1 MADEDIELETINEK
15 LRRFRNAPPMS
26 RQERFKQFGESKPL
40 WWEDSSSEFNVK
52 ARKGDEML
60 SSVESFGQSLESA
73 QPLGMSTIPVPSI
86 PPLRRGESDKIDFKK
101 GRTADVASL
110 KDDLIGYS
118 ISSPDKATYKKN
130 SRIIGGR
137 SSGES
142 NIADSSESI
151 TVIKKTLVS
160 GVDGS
165 HELDGM
171 GNSRGRGTARNYERG
186 LEQALNEG
194 GEGYKRDLTGA
205 LRTNKPGGD
214 AGELDASALI
224 AKRNF
229 ERDMESSSSLG
240 LSVGEFALDLGASA
254 SLRMPDFTLTG
265 QTPRDDRVDK
275 NSYNSTAKYSSD
287 FGSEP
292 LSVATLGSSQN
303 IPGEKSDGLR
313 VSIPELDGVA
323 QDLTGLVAHLKESEQ
338 RINGILNGSE
348 GSHTGTSITGQDIND
363 KDKGE
368 KKREK
373 EDKEKEEEKEKK
385 KEE

>member
-171 GNSRGRGTARNYERG
+171 GNSRGRGTARNYER
-186 LEQALNEG
+186 
-194 GEGYKRDLTGA
+194 
-205 LRTNKPGGD
+205 
-214 AGELDASALI
+214 
-224 AKRNF
+224 
-229 ERDMESSSSLG
+229 
-240 LSVGEFALDLGASA
+240 
-254 SLRMPDFTLTG
+254 
-265 QTPRDDRVDK
+265 
-275 NSYNSTAKYSSD
+275 
-287 FGSEP
+287 
-292 LSVATLGSSQN
+292 
-303 IPGEKSDGLR
+303 
-313 VSIPELDGVA
+313 
-323 QDLTGLVAHLKESEQ
+323 
-338 RINGILNGSE
+338 
-348 GSHTGTSITGQDIND
+348 
-363 KDKGE
+363 
-368 KKREK
+368 
-373 EDKEKEEEKEKK
+373 
-385 KEE
+385 